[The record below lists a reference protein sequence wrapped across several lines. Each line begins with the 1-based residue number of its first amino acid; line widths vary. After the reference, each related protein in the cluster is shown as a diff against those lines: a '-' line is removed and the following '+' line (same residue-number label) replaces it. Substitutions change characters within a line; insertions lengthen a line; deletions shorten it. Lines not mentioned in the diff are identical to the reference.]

1 MGPKKPSSVSV
12 SVIEVSVSAVSSTST
27 CTSNFPFRGSSR
39 VTVPTFPL
47 SAAPAAPATPASTT
61 FFPAHPP
68 SFHTGSEK
76 SSRASSL
83 TIKAHRPW
91 HILSALN
98 PEPAFSAG
106 SAPSSS
112 SADRHPT
119 FPRGAAAPMGVSPN
133 LFARLASAPAGPST
147 STAIIRHASVVSTPF
162 VHFASAVCPAMS
174 RESTRAPAATSAAA
188 ASTNDAAGRLGRHR
202 APATTACKGGYRS
215 IDSLFSSKRVSADG
229 GWRLDSGSSF
239 DLSVSRQSST
249 WRRTA
254 AASPLK
260 HATQKGDMPHGV
272 PSSFSKRS
280 PELDHSSRSGRP
292 FRRFKM
298 GFWSPSPYSSSAF
311 SRVSHVLANASCRA
325 SSVVRIRSSAS
336 LVRSCVNADHWSC
349 APDPGTAGIV
359 GVNRAL
365 RSRYGS
371 GSPGWAQGWTILEA
385 TGTASRPAP
394 RRSSVEN
401 EPSSLLVSREN

>member
-1 MGPKKPSSVSV
+1 M
-12 SVIEVSVSAVSSTST
+12 
-27 CTSNFPFRGSSR
+27 
-39 VTVPTFPL
+39 PTFPL

-61 FFPAHPP
+61 FFPTHPP

-76 SSRASSL
+76 SSHASLLLLTSL
-83 TIKAHRPW
+83 AHTPW
-91 HILSALN
+91 HMLSALS

-119 FPRGAAAPMGVSPN
+119 FPRSTAAPMGVSPN

-147 STAIIRHASVVSTPF
+147 STAIIRHASVVSTPS
-162 VHFASAVCPAMS
+162 VHFASAVCPATS

-202 APATTACKGGYRS
+202 APSTTACRGGYRS
-215 IDSLFSSKRVSADG
+215 IDSLFSSKRVSSDG
-229 GWRLDSGSSF
+229 GWLDGGSSF
-239 DLSVSRQSST
+239 DLFDLSVWRQSSM

-280 PELDHSSRSGRP
+280 PELDHSSRSGIP

-336 LVRSCVNADHWSC
+336 LVRSCVNADHC
-349 APDPGTAGIV
+349 VPDPGTAGIV

-365 RSRYGS
+365 GSGCGS
-371 GSPGWAQGWTILEA
+371 GSPGWARGWTILEA
-385 TGTASRPAP
+385 TGTVSRPAP
-394 RRSSVEN
+394 RRSIVEN
-401 EPSSLLVSREN
+401 EPSSLLVSRETQEAR